1 MAKLIR
7 RVVGAILLITAIVVT
22 RIPMPDVF
30 AANGVEDFQR
40 DEDKLVKYTG
50 TATAVSVPDA
60 VRIIG
65 AEAFAENE
73 DIGTV
78 NVGRNTEEIESAAFA
93 ECKYL
98 TSVTLPQNVLSL
110 DDFVFSGCD
119 YLSKVTIGENLENIG
134 EGVFA
139 GCNSLSTL
147 LIDEDNPY
155 LQLNKGAL
163 YDAKGE
169 TLIAYLGG
177 YGADTYNMPDTVKD
191 IYKYSFWGNDT
202 LEYIHL
208 SSYLDEIPGYAFS
221 NCRSLRNITLP
232 YSVDS
237 IEAKAF
243 ENCVSLTDVV
253 IPASVTY
260 IDPTAFDGCR
270 KLNIIADK
278 GTAGYAFYQDYLA
291 RLAVEEAEKE
301 ELLVPGTTEEESSEE
316 NVDEL
321 TVVDASRDPSNVEYM
336 PSSDPL
342 ATPEDASVKAKSLVV
357 GGNAVLFLDS
367 KQAVVYDGSSNYAS
381 NNNKYVNDS
390 NEVVVGSNPQNN
402 QTSDNNN
409 DVIYD
414 QTKGGYLPKYAVLD
428 NAIASQGFYNDRT
441 LTDYKV
447 PSGISRIG
455 DFAYAR
461 SSMTSLVIPQGVTSI
476 GYGAFYHC
484 DNLADVSIPSS
495 VTEIEGYAF
504 SNTPYLNDF
513 ISDTS
518 KGPFLIVGD
527 GILLAYNGRYTEV
540 QIPEGVKTIAPG
552 AFSKHGE
559 MYSVVLP
566 STLTVIGEDA
576 FSDCVNLSKVTGGE
590 NLQKI
595 ADRAF
600 MGCPIGTF
608 NVPASV
614 KEIGLRAIDFSG
626 TGKTQ
631 ETKVVVF
638 ESSNLPVISYGKDS
652 MRLGNTDYRKDA
664 LNDVQ
669 IVVVPETCDNYENT
683 ILDSSLP
690 GFAGLVVSLET
701 DSQGLKTGNVK
712 IKESLVPSTEALSQL
727 PDTFMV
733 NGTQYTLPKEE
744 YKMSANRHTVNK
756 AKNVP
761 VLFNGNT
768 NVNVEASFS
777 GEQEVGTLLITTD
790 DGAKARLESAYR
802 ELFGGNAPAMEAYTI
817 TLTDSTGYIPIT
829 KFGKEELSI
838 TMPIPD
844 GVEGNRYRVICLDE
858 DGQLEEV
865 ESVMREG
872 SITFTTTHLSDYAI
886 YATGNETASL
896 SLQNGKLITNFKK
909 DESPDT
915 GDYSLPVNYV
925 IAVGLAALGMICI
938 LCRKKKDI

>member
-7 RVVGAILLITAIVVT
+7 RVVGAILLITAVIAT
-22 RIPMPDVF
+22 QIPMPDVF

-78 NVGRNTEEIESAAFA
+78 NVGKNTEEVEASAFA

-98 TSVTLPQNVLSL
+98 TSVTLPKNVITL

-119 YLSKVTIGENLENIG
+119 YLSKVTIGENLEYIG

-155 LQLNKGAL
+155 LKLNKGAL
-163 YDAKGE
+163 YDSKGE

-191 IYKYSFWGNDT
+191 IYKYSFWGNGT

-208 SSYLDEIPGYAFS
+208 SSYLNTIPGYAFS

-278 GTAGYAFYQDYLA
+278 GTAGYEFYQNYLA

-301 ELLVPGTTEEESSEE
+301 EVLVPGTSDEDSMREET
-316 NVDEL
+316 DAL
-321 TVVDASRDPSNVEYM
+321 TVVDASKDPSNVEYM

-342 ATPEDASVKAKSLVV
+342 ATPEDSSVKAKSLVV
-357 GGNAVLFLDS
+357 GGNAVLFIDS
-367 KQAVVYDGSSNYAS
+367 GQAVVYDGSSNYAS
-381 NNNKYVNDS
+381 NNNKYTNGG

-402 QTSDNNN
+402 SALNNN
-409 DVIYD
+409 NVIYD
-414 QTKGGYLPKYAVLD
+414 QTKGGYLPKYAILD
-428 NAIASQGFYNDRT
+428 NAIASQGFYNDHT

-447 PSGISRIG
+447 PGGVTRIG

-461 SSMTSLVIPQGVTSI
+461 SSMTSLEIPQGVTSI

-484 DNLADVSIPSS
+484 DDLTNVSIPSS
-495 VTEIEGYAF
+495 VAEIEAYAF
-504 SNTPYLNDF
+504 NNTPYLNDF
-513 ISDTS
+513 LRDTS

-527 GILLAYNGRYTEV
+527 GILLAYNGRYAEV

-552 AFSKHGE
+552 ALSKHGE
-559 MYSVVLP
+559 MNSVVLP
-566 STLTVIGEDA
+566 DSLITIGEDA
-576 FSDCVNLSKVTGGE
+576 FSECVNLAKVTGGE
-590 NLQKI
+590 HVVSI
-595 ADRAF
+595 GDRAF

-608 NVPASV
+608 TVPATV

-638 ESSNLPVISYGKDS
+638 ESSQLPAISYGKDS
-652 MRLGNTDYRKDA
+652 MRLGNSDYREDA

-669 IVVVPETCDNYENT
+669 IVVVPEECDSYEGT

-690 GFAGLVVSLET
+690 GFAGLIVSLET

-727 PDTFMV
+727 PDTFTV

-744 YKMSANRHTVNK
+744 YKLSANRHTVK
-756 AKNVP
+756 KSKTVP
-761 VLFNGNT
+761 VLFDGST
-768 NVNVEASFS
+768 NVNVTASFS
-777 GEQEVGTLLITTD
+777 SEQEVGTLLIVKD
-790 DGAKARLESAYR
+790 ESSKQRLESAYK
-802 ELFGGNAPAMEAYTI
+802 ELFGGSALAMEAYNI

-829 KFGKEELSI
+829 KFGKDELSI
-838 TMPIPD
+838 TMPIPA
-844 GVEGNRYRVICLDE
+844 GMEGNRYRVICLDE

-872 SITFTTTHLSDYAI
+872 SITFTTTHLSDFAI

-896 SLQNGKLITNFKK
+896 SLQNGRLVTNLKK

-925 IAVGLAALGMICI
+925 IAVGLAALGLICM
-938 LCRKKKDI
+938 LNKKKKEI

>member
-202 LEYIHL
+202 LEYVHL

>member
-65 AEAFAENE
+65 SEAFAENE

-98 TSVTLPQNVLSL
+98 TSVTLPGEVLSL

-147 LIDEDNPY
+147 LIDEDNTY
-155 LQLNKGAL
+155 FKLNKGAL

-191 IYKYSFWGNDT
+191 IYKYSFWGNNT
-202 LEYIHL
+202 LEYVHL

-278 GTAGYAFYQDYLA
+278 GTAGYEFYQNYLA

-301 ELLVPGTTEEESSEE
+301 ELLVPGTTEEETTQE

-336 PSSDPL
+336 PSYDPL
-342 ATPEDASVKAKSLVV
+342 STPEDASVKAKSLVV
-357 GGNAVLFLDS
+357 GGNAILFLDS

-402 QTSDNNN
+402 QTSVNND

-428 NAIASQGFYNDRT
+428 HTIASQGFYNDRT
-441 LTDYKV
+441 LEDYKV
-447 PSGISRIG
+447 PSGIIRIG

-461 SSMTSLVIPQGVTSI
+461 SSMTSLAIPQGVTSI

-484 DNLADVSIPSS
+484 DRLADVSIPSS
-495 VTEIEGYAF
+495 VTEIEAYAF
-504 SNTPYLNDF
+504 NNTPYLNDF
-513 ISDTS
+513 LSDTS

-566 STLTVIGEDA
+566 STLAEIGEDA
-576 FSDCVNLSKVTGGE
+576 FSECVNLAKVTGGE
-590 NLQKI
+590 NLNKI

-608 NVPASV
+608 TVPASV

-638 ESSNLPVISYGKDS
+638 ESSQLPVISYGKDS
-652 MRLGNTDYRKDA
+652 KRLGNTDYRKDA

-669 IVVVPETCDNYENT
+669 IAVVPDNCDIYDDT

-690 GFAGLVVSLET
+690 GFAGLVVSLEA
-701 DSQGLKTGNVK
+701 DAQGLTTGKVK
-712 IKESLVPSTEALSQL
+712 IKESNVPSTEALSQL
-727 PDTFMV
+727 PDTFIV
-733 NGTQYTLPKEE
+733 NGTQYTLPIEE
-744 YKMSANRHTVNK
+744 YKLSANRHTVSK
-756 AKNVP
+756 TKEVP

-768 NVNVEASFS
+768 NVNVSASFS

-790 DGAKARLESAYR
+790 DSSKARLESAYR
-802 ELFGGNAPAMEAYTI
+802 ELFGGNIPSMEAYNI

-838 TMPIPD
+838 TMPIPS
-844 GVEGNRYRVICLDE
+844 GMEGNRYRVICLDE

-865 ESVMREG
+865 ESVMRED

-886 YATGNETASL
+886 YATGDETASL
-896 SLQNGKLITNFKK
+896 SLQNGKLVTNFKK

-938 LCRKKKDI
+938 LCRKKKEI

>member
-1 MAKLIR
+1 MAKLVR
-7 RVVGAILLITAIVVT
+7 RVVGTILLITAVVVT
-22 RIPMPDVF
+22 QIPMPDVF

-78 NVGRNTEEIESAAFA
+78 HVGKNTEQIEASAFA

-98 TSVTLPQNVLSL
+98 TSVTLPKNVHTL

-119 YLSKVTIGENLENIG
+119 YLSKVTIGENLEYIG

-155 LQLNKGAL
+155 LKLNKGAL

-208 SSYLDEIPGYAFS
+208 SSYLDTIPGYAFS

-278 GTAGYAFYQDYLA
+278 GTAGYEFYQNYLK
-291 RLAVEEAEKE
+291 RLAVEEAERE
-301 ELLVPGTTEEESSEE
+301 EVLVPGTSDEDSIREEA
-316 NVDEL
+316 DAL
-321 TVVDASRDPSNVEYM
+321 TVVDASKDPSNVDYM

-342 ATPEDASVKAKSLVV
+342 ATPEDPSVKAKSLVV
-357 GGNAVLFLDS
+357 GGNAVLFIDS
-367 KQAVVYDGSSNYAS
+367 GNAVVYDGSSNYAS
-381 NNNKYVNDS
+381 NNNKYTNDS
-390 NEVVVGSNPQNN
+390 NEVVVGSNPQN
-402 QTSDNNN
+402 SSVLNNGN
-409 DVIYD
+409 VIYD
-414 QTKGGYLPKYAVLD
+414 QTKGGYLPKYAILE
-428 NAIASQGFYNDRT
+428 NTIAAQGFYNDHT
-441 LTDYKV
+441 LENYKV
-447 PSGISRIG
+447 PGGITRIG

-461 SSMTSLVIPQGVTSI
+461 SSMTSLEIPQGVISI

-484 DNLADVSIPSS
+484 DNLESVSIPSS
-495 VTEIEGYAF
+495 VAEIEAYAF

-513 ISDTS
+513 LKDTS

-527 GILLAYNGRYTEV
+527 GILLAYNGRYSEV

-566 STLTVIGEDA
+566 SSLVTIGEDA
-576 FSDCVNLSKVTGGE
+576 FSECVNLAKVTGGE
-590 NLQKI
+590 NVI
-595 ADRAF
+595 SIGDRAF

-608 NVPASV
+608 HVQASV
-614 KEIGLRAIDFSG
+614 EKIGLRAIDFSG

-638 ESSNLPVISYGKDS
+638 ESSKLPVISYGKDS
-652 MRLGNTDYRKDA
+652 MRLGNADYRKDA

-669 IVVVPETCDNYENT
+669 IVVVPEDCDNYEDT

-690 GFAGLVVSLET
+690 GFAGLIVSLET
-701 DSQGLKTGNVK
+701 DSQGMGTGNVK
-712 IKESLVPSTEALSQL
+712 IKESLITSTEDLSLL

-733 NGTQYTLPKEE
+733 DGILYTLPAAD
-744 YKMSANRHTVNK
+744 YKLSANRHTVNK
-756 AKNVP
+756 SKTVP
-761 VLFNGNT
+761 VLFNDGI
-768 NVNVEASFS
+768 NVNVTASFS
-777 GEQEVGTLLITTD
+777 SEQEVGTLSIIKNE
-790 DGAKARLESAYR
+790 GSKERLEKAYK
-802 ELFGGNAPAMEAYTI
+802 ELFGGSVAAMEAYNI
-817 TLTDSTGYIPIT
+817 TLTDSSGYIPIT

-838 TMPIPD
+838 TMPIPT
-844 GVEGNRYRVICLDE
+844 GMEGNRYRVICLDD

-865 ESVMREG
+865 ESVMKEDG
-872 SITFTTTHLSDYAI
+872 ITFTTTHLSDFAI
-886 YATGNETASL
+886 YATGNESASL

-925 IAVGLAALGMICI
+925 IAVGLAALGLICI
-938 LCRKKKDI
+938 LNRKKREI